1 MEMNPT
7 VSKDVNVIP
16 TKYMKALDSYF
27 VVVVPPFRV
36 FPSLVRLD
44 VLVRPRV
51 RPHQSLLFYWPPPL
65 FWFKLFVAVTEQEG
79 RTWIFRNVLAVLFS
93 STPFLRFLLRRR
105 RRPPFVANNDFIL
118 RILPR
123 NRVSELY
130 DWLTHVFVTLFN
142 PAAANAK
149 KKKKKREKKIK

>member
-16 TKYMKALDSYF
+16 TKYIKALDSYF
-27 VVVVPPFRV
+27 VVVSLPSVY
-36 FPSLVRLD
+36 FPL
-44 VLVRPRV
+44 VLVRPR
-51 RPHQSLLFYWPPPL
+51 QSLLL
-65 FWFKLFVAVTEQEG
+65 L
-79 RTWIFRNVLAVLFS
+79 LASSTHLIQTLRRCHQTRRKNLYIPQHSRGSIQFDSFS
-93 STPFLRFLLRRR
+93 SFFLLFLLL

-142 PAAANAK
+142 PAAATQ
-149 KKKKKREKKIK
+149 KKREKKKIVAN

>member
-16 TKYMKALDSYF
+16 TKYIKALDSYF

-36 FPSLVRLD
+36 FPS
-44 VLVRPRV
+44 RV
-51 RPHQSLLFYWPPPL
+51 GPSSPVTSPSIIGLLHPFDSNSSSLSPNKKEELGYSATFSRFYSARLLF
-65 FWFKLFVAVTEQEG
+65 FF
-79 RTWIFRNVLAVLFS
+79 
-93 STPFLRFLLRRR
+93 FLLLLLLR

-142 PAAANAK
+142 PAAATQKKRREK
-149 KKKKKREKKIK
+149 KKK